1 MKILMLFLITFSVQ
15 AKEVERL
22 VAVDGYNNL
31 MHNKPQYIID
41 ERHRLVA
48 VDGYNNLMHNK
59 PQATINAANVP
70 SKNYIGK

>member
-1 MKILMLFLITFSVQ
+1 MKILMVILFSISFSVQ

-31 MHNKPQYIID
+31 MHNKPQ
-41 ERHRLVA
+41 
-48 VDGYNNLMHNK
+48 
-59 PQATINAANVP
+59 ATINAVNVP